1 MPTRRSGVGMSL
13 EFLHRRRVRSVVG
26 IPAMDF
32 FAGAEGAVPEEQ
44 HAFVAFSQG
53 SLDLNGGTCA
63 ESDFNSIQTL
73 LRLEFLD
80 AGELASVDF
89 RLTGT
94 DHKGASGFE
103 ATDFDKMRDI
113 PAIAVLAFEC
123 VRFCG
128 QGHQGKDVK
137 ECLHGGG
144 LYHVLCKK

>member
-13 EFLHRRRVRSVVG
+13 EFLHRRRVRSGVR

-32 FAGAEGAVPEEQ
+32 FAIAEGAVPEEQ
-44 HAFVAFSQG
+44 HALIAFSQG
-53 SLDLNGGTCA
+53 SLDLNGGTCS

-73 LRLEFLD
+73 LRLGFLD
-80 AGELASVDF
+80 AGEFTSVDF

-103 ATDFDKMRDI
+103 AADFNKMRDI
-113 PAIAVLAFEC
+113 PAIAVFAFER

-128 QGHQGKDVK
+128 QGQQGKDVK
-137 ECLHGGG
+137 QCLHGSA